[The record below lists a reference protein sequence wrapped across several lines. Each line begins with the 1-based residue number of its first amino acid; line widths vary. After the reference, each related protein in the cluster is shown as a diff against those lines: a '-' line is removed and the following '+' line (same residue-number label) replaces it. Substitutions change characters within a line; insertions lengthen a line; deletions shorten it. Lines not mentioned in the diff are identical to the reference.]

1 MSIKNRHIH
10 ISSLI
15 LAKLLRYSLVSFVL
29 VFIVPFSSPFKPI
42 ANAECYAT
50 SNNCSSFGEN
60 YYLLPDQSQ
69 CSLDKFSKGYVPFGT
84 ICCCSKNNRPKTSA
98 KYLLISSVVAFF
110 AILTAV
116 VYFYKKN
123 E

>member
-10 ISSLI
+10 FFSLI
-15 LAKLLRYSLVSFVL
+15 LAKLLRYSLISFVL
-29 VFIVPFSSPFKPI
+29 FFVVPFSSTFKPI

-50 SNNCSSFGEN
+50 SNDCLSFGEN
-60 YYLLPDQSQ
+60 YYPLPDQSQ

-84 ICCCSKNNRPKTSA
+84 ICCCSKNNPSKTSP
-98 KYLLISSVVAFF
+98 KYLLISSVTAFF
-110 AILTAV
+110 AILTAL